1 MKLTKEFIKN
11 EIKRL
16 LNEVH
21 QDQEWPPEGTPSAE
35 APTAPE
41 AAGTCKMPCKTAADC
56 KKTTGQAKLEPR
68 YSMIGRAIAEPLPLP
83 GETTSTVKE
92 ARVEQEWDC
101 VKNCCV
107 PVQQMAIASSPA
119 PTPEETKQFYGCYDR
134 LWKVNPKMMQA
145 LEDGFSVV
153 GGSLGAPAVACL
165 ESAACR
171 EEVFKACKQA
181 APAPAPKPC
190 TNDTHCEPNEDEYCV
205 KGKCVYES
213 PVGAPNKNCAAEC
226 VDEILVR
233 PTGTNACPPSHKFRG
248 NTKDG
253 MMRCCRAIA
262 GTQPP
267 EGPIWDPQN
276 KKCVKE
282 CPKGTK
288 MTNTPDGPA
297 CKRPKKGGLRD
308 GKAGKGG
315 CGRRWISIS
324 SSYRQYEHIK
334 VCVLLPSKA
343 RRIQGGFTK
352 QPPPEGTEN
361 ACRKE
366 CEDEAMLGKNVFDPC
381 MAACK
386 KTYRSSVDRLWDTDP
401 ESSDNDAFAEQAFKA
416 IDPML
421 TATGYIMTESGGYE
435 LEKAAGRNVFVAYY
449 DLNPDLVGDREAR
462 REARKVRRQI
472 SRNRKDMWYDIYN
485 KAKDS
490 LVSGTAGEATRAQE
504 FAATRAAKLPQGA
517 RAALNLAPIRGLG
530 GQGKRDI
537 NEDLREAKTIR
548 IRKKNK

>member
-1 MKLTKEFIKN
+1 MKLTKKFIKN

-16 LNEVH
+16 LSEVDDLGRLGQH
-21 QDQEWPPEGTPSAE
+21 RPDKPSAE
-35 APTAPE
+35 TPTAPE
-41 AAGTCKMPCKTAADC
+41 ATSTCKMPCKTAADC

-83 GETTSTVKE
+83 GETTGTVRE

-107 PVQQMAIASSPA
+107 PVRRASIVSTAA
-119 PTPEETKQFYGCYDR
+119 PTEKETKQFNGCYDR
-134 LWKVNPKMMQA
+134 LWKVNPEMMQ
-145 LEDGFSVV
+145 GFANIAAATGQS
-153 GGSLGAPAVACL
+153 APGMCL
-165 ESAACR
+165 KDAKCR
-171 EEVFKACKQA
+171 AEVLKACKQA
-181 APAPAPKPC
+181 APGPKPC
-190 TNDTHCEPNEDEYCV
+190 TNDTHCQPNEDEYCV

-253 MMRCCRAIA
+253 MMRCCR
-262 GTQPP
+262 GGDVTTGRRFPP
-267 EGPIWDPQN
+267 SPPRAPIWDPQN

-297 CKRPKKGGLRD
+297 CKRAKKTAADAG
-308 GKAGKGG
+308 GKGG

-324 SSYRQYEHIK
+324 KAATAPRRKRIK

-343 RRIQGGFTK
+343 RTIKGRVTYTD
-352 QPPPEGTEN
+352 P
-361 ACRKE
+361 
-366 CEDEAMLGKNVFDPC
+366 KNPD
-381 MAACK
+381 
-386 KTYRSSVDRLWDTDP
+386 RRVDRPWDTDP
-401 ESSDNDAFAEQAFKA
+401 TSTDSAAFADQAFKA

-421 TATGYIMTESGGYE
+421 TNAGYIRDYDYE
-435 LEKAAGRNVFVAYY
+435 LEKASGRDVFVAYY
-449 DLNPDLVGDREAR
+449 HLNPELAGDREAR
-462 REARKVRRQI
+462 REAHKVRRQI

-485 KAKDS
+485 KAADAI
-490 LVSGTAGEATRAQE
+490 VSGTANTAKSAQDP
-504 FAATRAAKLPQGA
+504 AATPAADSPP
-517 RAALNLAPIRGLG
+517 AAPSGLNLAPIRGLG

-537 NEDLREAKTIR
+537 NEDLREVKTIR

>member
-16 LNEVH
+16 LSEVGGGY
-21 QDQEWPPEGTPSAE
+21 EGPVGFAGRPDKPSAE
-35 APTAPE
+35 TPTAPE
-41 AAGTCKMPCKTAADC
+41 ATGTCKMPCKTAADC
-56 KKTTGQAKLEPR
+56 KAASTTTAMAVQA
-68 YSMIGRAIAEPLPLP
+68 PLPLP
-83 GETTSTVKE
+83 GETTGTVKE

-107 PVQQMAIASSPA
+107 PKDAQALYSQWLRD
-119 PTPEETKQFYGCYDR
+119 EETKLFNGCYDR
-134 LWKVNPKMMQA
+134 LWKVNPEMMQ
-145 LEDGFSVV
+145 GFANIASAT
-153 GGSLGAPAVACL
+153 GQSAPGMCL
-165 ESAACR
+165 KDAKCR

-181 APAPAPKPC
+181 APGPKPC

-253 MMRCCRAIA
+253 MMRCCR
-262 GTQPP
+262 GGDVTTGRRFPP
-267 EGPIWDPQN
+267 SPPVAPIWDPQN
-276 KKCVKE
+276 KKCVKV

-297 CKRPKKGGLRD
+297 CKRAKKTARPD
-308 GKAGKGG
+308 GGKGG

-352 QPPPEGTEN
+352 QPPAEGTEN

-386 KTYRSSVDRLWDTDP
+386 KTYRSGVDRLWDTDP
-401 ESSDNDAFAEQAFKA
+401 ESSDNDAFAEQAFKT

-421 TATGYIMTESGGYE
+421 TAAGYIMTESGGYE
-435 LEKAAGRNVFVAYY
+435 LEKASGRNIFVAYY

-462 REARKVRRQI
+462 RGARKVRRQI

-490 LVSGTAGEATRAQE
+490 LVSGTAGEAKRAQE
-504 FAATRAAKLPQGA
+504 FAATRAAKLPP
-517 RAALNLAPIRGLG
+517 AAASGLNLAPIRGLG

-537 NEDLREAKTIR
+537 NEDLREVKTIR